1 MKSIGEVWAGIQEA
15 LQAMP
20 EISVTAYE
28 TWLAPLEAREIQ
40 DGNLV
45 LYVETVFQKGIILDC
60 YTTRLETAVMQVM
73 GIPMKVR
80 IISGEDD
87 KFPEP
92 EPEDENDVHAV
103 INRRINGFSRKNS
116 QICNHFCKR
125 RDNVHSL

>member
-1 MKSIGEVWAGIQEA
+1 MKSIGEVWTGIQEA

-45 LYVETVFQKGIILDC
+45 LYVETAFQKGIILDC

-73 GIPMKVR
+73 AASTWLTRKGPHQR
-80 IISGEDD
+80 LST
-87 KFPEP
+87 
-92 EPEDENDVHAV
+92 
-103 INRRINGFSRKNS
+103 RRPSIMLRPSPY
-116 QICNHFCKR
+116 QAA
-125 RDNVHSL
+125 